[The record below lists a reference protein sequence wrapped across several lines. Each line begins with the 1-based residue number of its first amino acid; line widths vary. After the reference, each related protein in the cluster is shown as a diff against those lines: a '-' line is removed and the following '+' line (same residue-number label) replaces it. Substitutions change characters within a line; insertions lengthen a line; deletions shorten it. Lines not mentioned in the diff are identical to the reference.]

1 MIRSLFR
8 SFFAAV
14 FAAAVFLQA
23 GTATAE
29 AKNLLGTAQDA
40 GTFTIL
46 LAGIKSTGLTDVLS
60 GPGPITI
67 FASTDDAFAKLPHD
81 ALQNLLKPENKEKLR
96 NILLFH
102 IVDGKATARDF
113 LGKRLE
119 AATMQ
124 GGSLLIDATKGVMI
138 ENAKLIKADI
148 IADNGYIHVIDTVLI
163 PK

>member
-1 MIRSLFR
+1 MIRSLIRPFLTL
-8 SFFAAV
+8 V
-14 FAAAVFLQA
+14 FAAGVLLQA
-23 GTATAE
+23 GAAN
-29 AKNLLGTAQDA
+29 AQSKNIIGTAQDA

-46 LAGIKSTGLTDVLS
+46 LAGIKLTGLTDILS

-67 FASTDDAFAKLPHD
+67 FAPTDDAFAKLPPETYR
-81 ALQNLLKPENKEKLR
+81 NLLKPENKEKLR

-124 GGSLLIDATKGVMI
+124 GGSLLIDATKGVMV
-138 ENAKLIKADI
+138 ENAKIIKADI
-148 IADNGYIHVIDTVLI
+148 IADNGFIHVIDTVMM
-163 PK
+163 PR